1 MTDRNIKVGVE
12 VDASSADQGL
22 DKLANK
28 AQSTSKIIKKAG
40 EDAGQGFSKV
50 GEGSEQASEKIDR
63 TSKSIIQSIQR
74 TTVAL
79 ESGGRT
85 TAKYY
90 ETIANQRGVSVDAL
104 RPYLEQLKAV
114 ETAQGKFTQSS
125 GAAVNSLNNVGI
137 SAKQTA
143 AAMRNV
149 PAQFTDIIVSL
160 QGGQAPL
167 TVLLQQGG
175 QLKDMFGGIG
185 NAAGALGKYI
195 LGLVNPYTVA
205 AAAIGAVAFAYSK
218 ANDTA
223 QEFAKTLIVSGNAAG
238 TTTDQMISLANAISA
253 AGAGSVKSANEAVNA
268 LVSTGKVS
276 YSVLEQATLAVVK
289 SQNLLGKSVEETS
302 KEFADLAK
310 SPTKSIIDLNEK
322 YNFLTLDIY
331 KQIKALEDQG
341 RATEAAKLAQST
353 YAEVLL
359 GNSAK
364 VNETLTD
371 WERGWNRIKKATSD
385 AADAALRVFDQDT
398 NEEQIKKLFKV
409 RDDLEKSQTRLAGD
423 KSFLNLGQADRVQAA
438 LDANKA
444 EINAIRDKQ
453 KATLDAAKAQEEKNK
468 ADAAGI
474 KFTEQGT
481 EFLSKSAK
489 MTRELDAAT
498 RLYLAGRTEA
508 NKRTEQDAE
517 LQTRL
522 GQIREKYKE
531 TISKE
536 ENAYKSLSRAISEK
550 LQLSILDLNTEKPL
564 TEAQKLR
571 VKLMEAIENGHGK
584 ITKAQIAEESRKI
597 ELIRSN
603 ELMKQSYEGLRKE
616 IEKFK
621 PAITA
626 ADVVSD
632 IVRQDKAYSDLITTQ
647 EAYRQSLND
656 NADLMQLEASL
667 MGQSA
672 TDRNTAIEQ
681 FKIELALKKEL
692 LKIEQDIN
700 LTQAQKDERSDVA
713 RENANIAKSQAALK
727 VQQGEWSKF
736 YTDIYNGLTDSLYR
750 GFESGKGFF
759 QSFWDGIKNLFKTTV
774 LKLAVQG
781 VMTGVLGM
789 GANGLANAQGL
800 GAQGGLSSI
809 STVYSMG
816 KSLWDGFSAAGT
828 IGGGVTTL
836 GNALGSSTLSAF
848 GSGMSLPSSQAASA
862 AAAYN
867 GAGMTGTGTAISAGS
882 SAAAAVPIVGWIL
895 AGMAANNSLFGQG
908 WGGKASN
915 STKQLGIASGMVGAA
930 FESTIQKMFGLSD
943 KTASMLTGSAVV
955 NRLFGYKTPELQ
967 QSELSA
973 NFGGDSVRAQI
984 RDVFKQQGGVFRGD
998 KWSETKNSVA
1008 GDQLKNLN
1016 GMFDSIKLAAAG
1028 YADVLGLSSD
1038 TIKNFTKEVKVNLS
1052 ITGDAAKDAEANG
1065 KIWAD
1070 LIGGV
1075 ADDLSKYLMPNLAD
1089 FAKEGEKSGDTFA
1102 RIAANLG
1109 GVNAA
1114 FSDLNLTLFKA
1125 SDVGIKAA
1133 SNFVDLFGGLDKF
1146 QAASQSYYENF
1157 YTQEERNANVVKSLT
1172 AELEK
1177 QNLVLPSSRDG
1188 YRALVEEISKTG
1200 TSEQLASLFKL
1211 SDAFASVFEA
1221 SDVAGGAI
1229 TSFAQRMAEQSELIA
1244 QGEKLIAMNAT
1255 SDRMDLLAV
1264 RRASDLAQ
1272 ETIRKASDDA
1282 FKTLTESVTSG
1293 MKNLIRAGDAGA
1305 AVDSQMSISGIK
1317 TSDFETAAGY
1327 NSAAAAAQA
1336 KIAKGLMDNAS
1347 FDALNVQDVTRFMS
1361 GLMSFIFADDV
1372 QNSIKSN
1379 LARAVK
1385 LPEQGLIGQTI
1396 ADLLTAEARDYTNKN
1411 MLARGSGIAGVM
1423 GAQRDLIFAS
1433 YHGGGADVEAY
1444 NTAVIGLSDLLKGGK
1459 ITQDEYA
1466 TSLASVNQ
1474 LVGDSIGLMRDESA
1488 QRERIIGAQNV
1499 LKEAG
1504 ISSIAFYFEQI
1515 GKSVEELNK
1524 VAAETAAPL
1533 SQVTSAI
1540 GRLTSIADVFGMS
1553 ANAAGGKESGIT
1565 SVVNAQLVASAAAIA
1580 AGVITSADAA
1590 QAAKLLADKSSFAG
1604 VDKTSIRDISLI
1616 FEGLKQFDAKSF
1628 ENSFMRMNDA
1638 LNKGAITQEQYQDIF
1653 DQSLNTY
1660 QGLDASTKAVADA
1673 MEGLRKSMGGFADQ
1687 LLIDKQKTTLTQ
1699 AATMD
1704 ELLRQYEVA
1713 KVAAMTGEASSVNKF
1728 QDLAN
1733 QVLDVNKYGSRAEY
1747 NAAFGAVYRDA
1758 RNLENVGSRQ
1768 GENVVAEL
1776 KNLNK
1781 SQTERIDKLEDAL
1794 LSALVQIAKNTKDT
1808 VNTLELAEIA

>member
-104 RPYLEQLKAV
+104 RPYLDQLKAV
-114 ETAQGKFTQSS
+114 ESAQGKFTQSS

-149 PAQFTDIIVSL
+149 PAQFTDIVTSL

-289 SQNLLGKSVEETS
+289 AQNLLGKSVEETS

-409 RDDLEKSQTRLAGD
+409 RDDLEKSQASLVGD
-423 KSFLNLGQADRVQAA
+423 KSFLNLGQAERVQAA

-571 VKLMEAIENGHGK
+571 VKLMEAIEKGHGK
-584 ITKAQIAEESRKI
+584 ITQAQIAEESRKI

-621 PAITA
+621 PALTA
-626 ADVVSD
+626 ADVVST
-632 IVRQDKAYSDLITTQ
+632 ISKQDKAYADLINTQ
-647 EAYRQSLND
+647 DAYRQSLND
-656 NADLMQLEASL
+656 SADLMQIEASL

-681 FKIELALKKEL
+681 YKIQIALKKEL
-692 LKIEQDIN
+692 LKIEEDIN

-736 YTDIYNGLTDSLYR
+736 YQDIYNGLTDSLYR
-750 GFESGKGFF
+750 GFEAGKGFF

-781 VMTGVLGM
+781 VVTG
-789 GANGLANAQGL
+789 
-800 GAQGGLSSI
+800 
-809 STVYSMG
+809 
-816 KSLWDGFSAAGT
+816 
-828 IGGGVTTL
+828 TL
-836 GNALGSSTLSAF
+836 GTLGI
-848 GSGMSLPSSQAASA
+848 SQAGA
-862 AAAYN
+862 AQAN
-867 GAGMTGTGTAISAGS
+867 PLGQTFDAISAGKS
-882 SAAAAVPIVGWIL
+882 IYEGFASGFSSFGNSAANYVQAGLDKAGLSMTGGGNGALASGAGTAASYLGGAAVGIYGGRAISGGYSVTGGNAAVNIGTL
-895 AGMAANNSLFGQG
+895 AGAIFGG
-908 WGGKASN
+908 P
-915 STKQLGIASGMVGAA
+915 IGAA
-930 FESTIQKMFGLSD
+930 IGGLI
-943 KTASMLTGSAVV
+943 GGGV
-955 NRLFGYKTPELQ
+955 NRLFGRKAAELQ
-967 QSELSA
+967 SSELIGSVGA
-973 NFGGDSVRAQI
+973 DGFQASTKDTYLSKGG
-984 RDVFKQQGGVFRGD
+984 FFRSD
-998 KWSETKNSVA
+998 KLSETKTPLADTTGLTAQYEAIKTVA
-1008 GDQLKNLN
+1008 
-1016 GMFDSIKLAAAG
+1016 SS
-1028 YADVLGLSSD
+1028 YASLLGLSTDALASFS
-1038 TIKNFTKEVKVNLS
+1038 KSFTFNLS
-1052 ITGDAAKDAEANG
+1052 KTGDAAKDAEANQ
-1065 KIWAD
+1065 KLITD
-1070 LIGGV
+1070 LFGTITNEISS
-1075 ADDLSKYLMPNLAD
+1075 LLAPSISN
-1089 FAKEGEKSGDTFA
+1089 FAKEGETASQTLA
-1102 RIAANLG
+1102 RLATGL
-1109 GVNAA
+1109 
-1114 FSDLNLTLFKA
+1114 
-1125 SDVGIKAA
+1125 SDVNLVMKSVGFTEFAKSLDGSNSAAKLIELSGGIEKLATGA
-1133 SNFVDLFGGLDKF
+1133 QYFFENFLQESEKIKPSIDLVTATMAGLGQSSVDTVEEFRKLVQGLDLTNQS
-1146 QAASQSYYENF
+1146 QAEM
-1157 YTQEERNANVVKSLT
+1157 YT
-1172 AELEK
+1172 
-1177 QNLVLPSSRDG
+1177 
-1188 YRALVEEISKTG
+1188 
-1200 TSEQLASLFKL
+1200 
-1211 SDAFASVFEA
+1211 
-1221 SDVAGGAI
+1221 
-1229 TSFAQRMAEQSELIA
+1229 
-1244 QGEKLIAMNAT
+1244 KLIAIAPQFK
-1255 SDRMDLLAV
+1255 AV
-1264 RRASDLAQ
+1264 ADYTRILNG
-1272 ETIRKASDDA
+1272 E
-1282 FKTLTESVTSG
+1282 LTETERIA
-1293 MKNLIRAGDAGA
+1293 K
-1305 AVDSQMSISGIK
+1305 
-1317 TSDFETAAGY
+1317 ETA
-1327 NSAAAAAQA
+1327 
-1336 KIAKGLMDNAS
+1336 
-1347 FDALNVQDVTRFMS
+1347 DA
-1361 GLMSFIFADDV
+1361 
-1372 QNSIKSN
+1372 IK
-1379 LARAVK
+1379 LETDT
-1385 LPEQGLIGQTI
+1385 L
-1396 ADLLTAEARDYTNKN
+1396 D
-1411 MLARGSGIAGVM
+1411 
-1423 GAQRDLIFAS
+1423 QRKSL
-1433 YHGGGADVEAY
+1433 
-1444 NTAVIGLSDLLKGGK
+1444 
-1459 ITQDEYA
+1459 QDEYNRL
-1466 TSLASVNQ
+1466 T
-1474 LVGDSIGLMRDESA
+1474 MTSA
-1488 QRERIIGAQNV
+1488 QLTQMQRDALFESNRALFDNIQAVQAKQAADAQ
-1499 LKEAG
+1499 
-1504 ISSIAFYFEQI
+1504 
-1515 GKSVEELNK
+1515 
-1524 VAAETAAPL
+1524 AAEEA
-1533 SQVTSAI
+1533 
-1540 GRLTSIADVFGMS
+1540 
-1553 ANAAGGKESGIT
+1553 K
-1565 SVVNAQLVASAAAIA
+1565 AIA
-1580 AGVITSADAA
+1580 AQRITLQDELDQLVLTEA
-1590 QAAKLLADKSSFAG
+1590 QLLEKKRA
-1604 VDKTSIRDISLI
+1604 TY
-1616 FEGLKQFDAKSF
+1616 
-1628 ENSFMRMNDA
+1628 
-1638 LNKGAITQEQYQDIF
+1638 YQQNLDIF
-1653 DQSLNTY
+1653 DQIQAEKERMAQAQEAARLQDEAAKQAQDAANKIAEAWKGLSNSVFDEIRRIRGLMSVGGVQNFATAQSDFAIATAQSRAGDQNAYKLLPDLSKALLTIAEQQAPTLQALRLIQAQTAASL
-1660 QGLDASTKAVADA
+1660 
-1673 MEGLRKSMGGFADQ
+1673 METSKKLGFQ
-1687 LLIDKQKTTLTQ
+1687 LPSFDVGTEFVPYD
-1699 AATMD
+1699 M
-1704 ELLRQYEVA
+1704 VA
-1713 KVAAMTGEASSVNKF
+1713 KVHQGERIVTAQDNQRSTDADNKSYKEMIEEVKMLKSVVSQLVIPTLEIEKNSRSTRNMIASSTE
-1728 QDLAN
+1728 D
-1733 QVLDVNKYGSRAEY
+1733 GSR
-1747 NAAFGAVYRDA
+1747 
-1758 RNLENVGSRQ
+1758 LVG
-1768 GENVVAEL
+1768 V
-1776 KNLNK
+1776 
-1781 SQTERIDKLEDAL
+1781 ER
-1794 LSALVQIAKNTKDT
+1794 
-1808 VNTLELAEIA
+1808 

>member
-12 VDASSADQGL
+12 VDASDADQGL

-114 ETAQGKFTQSS
+114 EAAQGKFTQSS
-125 GAAVNSLNNVGI
+125 GSAVNSLNNVGL

-143 AAMRNV
+143 AALRGV
-149 PAQFTDIIVSL
+149 PAQFTDIVTSL

-238 TTTDQMISLANAISA
+238 TTTDQMIDLANSISA

-289 SQNLLGKSVEETS
+289 AQNLLGKSVEETS

-331 KQIKALEDQG
+331 RQIKALEDQG

-409 RDDLEKSQTRLAGD
+409 RDDLEKSQASLVGD
-423 KSFLNLGQADRVQAA
+423 KSFLNLGQAERVQAA

-498 RLYLAGRTEA
+498 RLYLAGSTEA
-508 NKRTEQDAE
+508 NKRTEKDAE

-531 TISKE
+531 TIKQE
-536 ENAYKSLSRAISEK
+536 ENAYKSLSNAISEK
-550 LQLSILDLNTEKPL
+550 LQLSILDLSTEKPL

-571 VKLMEAIENGHGK
+571 VKLMEAIEKGHGK
-584 ITKAQIAEESRKI
+584 ITQAQIAEESRKI

-621 PAITA
+621 PALTA
-626 ADVVSD
+626 ADLVDTISK
-632 IVRQDKAYSDLITTQ
+632 QDKAYADLINTQ
-647 EAYRQSLND
+647 DAYRQSLND
-656 NADLMQLEASL
+656 SADLMQIEASL

-681 FKIELALKKEL
+681 YKIEIALQKEL
-692 LKIEQDIN
+692 LKIKQDVN
-700 LTQAQKDERSDVA
+700 LSKAQKDELSDTA

-727 VQQGEWSKF
+727 VQQDEWSKF
-736 YTDIYNGLTDSLYR
+736 YQDIYSGLTDSLYR
-750 GFESGKGFF
+750 GFEAGKGFF

-774 LKLAVQG
+774 LKLAVQ
-781 VMTGVLGM
+781 VVVTGTLGTLGISQA
-789 GANGLANAQGL
+789 GAAQANPLGNPVSLFNAGKSLYEGFATAGAASSGAFTSFAMSSLGQSLGLSSATASSALAAEAAALTGSTLGTASSGTLALTGAGSAGASVAAAMPYVAAAVAAFQGIKSINGDYRL
-800 GAQGGLSSI
+800 GGLSA
-809 STVYSMG
+809 
-816 KSLWDGFSAAGT
+816 DAGALL
-828 IGGGVTTL
+828 GV
-836 GNALGSSTLSAF
+836 
-848 GSGMSLPSSQAASA
+848 LP
-862 AAAYN
+862 
-867 GAGMTGTGTAISAGS
+867 
-882 SAAAAVPIVGWIL
+882 
-895 AGMAANNSLFGQG
+895 
-908 WGGKASN
+908 
-915 STKQLGIASGMVGAA
+915 
-930 FESTIQKMFGLSD
+930 
-943 KTASMLTGSAVV
+943 
-955 NRLFGYKTPELQ
+955 RLFGRKAPELQ
-967 QSELSA
+967 QSELSGTVGA
-973 NFGGDSVRAQI
+973 GGFSATT
-984 RDVFKQQGGVFRGD
+984 RDVFKAEGGLFRSD
-998 KWSETKNSVA
+998 KWSETKTPLADTTGLTAQYEAIKTVA
-1008 GDQLKNLN
+1008 
-1016 GMFDSIKLAAAG
+1016 SS
-1028 YADVLGLSSD
+1028 YASLLGLSTDALASFS
-1038 TIKNFTKEVKVNLS
+1038 KSFTFNLS
-1052 ITGDAAKDAEANG
+1052 KTGDAAKDAEANQ
-1065 KIWAD
+1065 KLISD
-1070 LIGGV
+1070 LFGTITNEIST
-1075 ADDLSKYLMPNLAD
+1075 LLAPSIAN
-1089 FAKEGEKSGDTFA
+1089 FAKEGETASQTLARLATGLSDVNLVMKSVGFTEFA
-1102 RIAANLG
+1102 KSLEG
-1109 GVNAA
+1109 SNAA
-1114 FSDLNLTLFKA
+1114 ARLAELTG
-1125 SDVGIKAA
+1125 GIEKLATGA
-1133 SNFVDLFGGLDKF
+1133 QYFF
-1146 QAASQSYYENF
+1146 ENF
-1157 YTQEERNANVVKSLT
+1157 
-1172 AELEK
+1172 
-1177 QNLVLPSSRDG
+1177 
-1188 YRALVEEISKTG
+1188 
-1200 TSEQLASLFKL
+1200 L
-1211 SDAFASVFEA
+1211 SDAEKIKPSADLVTDTLKRLGQSSVDTIDEFKNLVQGLDLATE
-1221 SDVAGGAI
+1221 SGAKMY
-1229 TSFAQRMAEQSELIA
+1229 AELIA
-1244 QGEKLIAMNAT
+1244 IAPQFKAVADYTKEAAKEAENYVDVQFNAQRKVEVAALEATQALEAQARATMELAKAEKQKTYDDALQSRLRSGKIGEIMSSNYDLNPVDFGKYTAQGAFDAAGFNSEILRKQAKLSLELIA
-1255 SDRMDLLAV
+1255 
-1264 RRASDLAQ
+1264 
-1272 ETIRKASDDA
+1272 KASADA
-1282 FKTLTESVTSG
+1282 INVEDVASVVGELFDFTKGTEFRQILRQQLPKGTGLANDVGYVMFDFIESALQGVRLDNFAPSG
-1293 MKNLIRAGDAGA
+1293 
-1305 AVDSQMSISGIK
+1305 QGIINVINAQ
-1317 TSDFETAAGY
+1317 DQIGY
-1327 NSAAAAAQA
+1327 Q
-1336 KIAKGLMDNAS
+1336 
-1347 FDALNVQDVTRFMS
+1347 
-1361 GLMSFIFADDV
+1361 
-1372 QNSIKSN
+1372 
-1379 LARAVK
+1379 
-1385 LPEQGLIGQTI
+1385 
-1396 ADLLTAEARDYTNKN
+1396 ADLLTQYNRSLSSAGEALRLGIITQQEYTSSIEYANKFLQDQIKTN
-1411 MLARGSGIAGVM
+1411 EELQSNLVNSGI
-1423 GAQRDLIFAS
+1423 
-1433 YHGGGADVEAY
+1433 E
-1444 NTAVIGLSDLLKGGK
+1444 
-1459 ITQDEYA
+1459 
-1466 TSLASVNQ
+1466 
-1474 LVGDSIGLMRDESA
+1474 
-1488 QRERIIGAQNV
+1488 
-1499 LKEAG
+1499 
-1504 ISSIAFYFEQI
+1504 SIAFYFDQI

-1524 VAAETAAPL
+1524 VASETALPL
-1533 SQVTSAI
+1533 SQVTGAI
-1540 GRLTSIADVFGMS
+1540 GRLTSIADIFGMS

-1565 SVVNAQLVASAAAIA
+1565 SVANAELVSSAASIA
-1580 AGVITSADAA
+1580 ASVITSADAA
-1590 QAAKLLADKSSFAG
+1590 AAAKLLADKTSFAG
-1604 VDKTSIRDISLI
+1604 VDKTNLRDISLI
-1616 FEGLKQFDAKSF
+1616 FEGLKQFDARSF
-1628 ENSFMRMNDA
+1628 ENSFMRMNDT

-1758 RNLENVGSRQ
+1758 RNLENVGARQ

-1794 LSALVQIAKNTKDT
+1794 INALTTIAKNTKDT
-1808 VNTLELAEIA
+1808 VKTLELAGIA